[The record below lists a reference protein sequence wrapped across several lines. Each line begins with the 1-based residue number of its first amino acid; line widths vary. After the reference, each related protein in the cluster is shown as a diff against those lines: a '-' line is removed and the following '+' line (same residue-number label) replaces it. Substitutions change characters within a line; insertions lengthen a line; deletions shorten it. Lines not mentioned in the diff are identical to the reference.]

1 MIAAESV
8 LIVAH
13 VKVNNEEVMKS
24 KTSFIYKKILCSWSD
39 FVYKW
44 KKIKLQDVRRIFHYY
59 QEPYQL
65 AVTE

>member
-24 KTSFIYKKILCSWSD
+24 KTSFIYRKSYVPGLIL
-39 FVYKW
+39 FINGRK
-44 KKIKLQDVRRIFHYY
+44 
-59 QEPYQL
+59 
-65 AVTE
+65 